1 MLGLM
6 QDWPL
11 LCHRIIDHAAINH
24 AERPVIT
31 RSIEGPIHRTNY
43 AEVRARALRVAQR
56 LERDGI
62 KLGDRV
68 ATLAWNTWR
77 HLESW
82 YGILGIGAIY
92 HTVNPRLFP
101 EQIVWIVN
109 HAEDRVMMTDLTF
122 LPLLEKI
129 ADKLPTVERY
139 IVFTDAA
146 HMPATTLE
154 QRRRPTRNGSAKPTA
169 ISPGSR
175 STRTPPPACATP
187 PAPPAIPRACSIPIA
202 PTSCTR

>member
-24 AERPVIT
+24 GERAVIT

-43 AEVRARALRVAQR
+43 AEIRARSVRVAQR
-56 LERDGI
+56 LDRDGI
-62 KLGDRV
+62 QLGDRV

-82 YGILGIGAIY
+82 YGILGLGAIY

-101 EQIVWIVN
+101 EQIAWIVN

-129 ADKLPTVERY
+129 AHHLPTIERY

-146 HMPATTLE
+146 HMPACLLYT
-154 QRRRPTRNGSAKPTA
+154 
-169 ISPGSR
+169 SR
-175 STRTPPPACATP
+175 CV
-187 PAPPAIPRACSIPIA
+187 
-202 PTSCTR
+202 